1 MDTGRSSDS
10 VLALP
15 AVWLYILYLVVVLLL
30 LALECKC
37 TRYYCRENWRTLL
50 TIEKNDNVAEERK
63 ENFIFAKSG

>member
-10 VLALP
+10 ALALS

-30 LALECKC
+30 LALEWKW
-37 TRYYCRENWRTLL
+37 TRYYCKENWRTLL